1 MAPRNEPAEIEVEVE
16 EESPS
21 GPRRGRL
28 AILALAL
35 FLAGSGAGYAA
46 SLFVPGDNA
55 DVEAAEVEAG
65 ADGEVEED
73 EAAVE
78 DGTILSLGELHV
90 NLRGSGGGRL
100 LRVEVQ
106 IEGSANAVAKAEA
119 RQSQLRDAILTV
131 ASDYSWAELEGSN
144 GKMRL
149 HDDFLV
155 RINGILRP
163 DRVERVYFTQFVVQ

>member
-1 MAPRNEPAEIEVEVE
+1 MAPRNEPEEVEVE
-16 EESPS
+16 EAEERSP
-21 GPRRGRL
+21 GRGRL
-28 AILALAL
+28 AILAAAL

-46 SLFVPGDNA
+46 ALFLGASDEVPSED
-55 DVEAAEVEAG
+55 AATVDE
-65 ADGEVEED
+65 DGVPIED
-73 EAAVE
+73 EAAVV
-78 DGTILSLGELHV
+78 DGTILSRGEMNI
-90 NLRGSGGGRL
+90 NLRGGGGGRL

-106 IEGSANAVAKAEA
+106 VEGNAASIAKCEE

-131 ASDYSWAELEGSN
+131 ASDYSWAELEGSA

-163 DRVERVYFTQFVVQ
+163 ERVERVYFTQFVVQ

>member
-1 MAPRNEPAEIEVEVE
+1 MAPRNEPTEVEVE
-16 EESPS
+16 ETEPS
-21 GPRRGRL
+21 GPPRGRL

-46 SLFVPGDNA
+46 SLLVPGADA
-55 DVEAAEVEAG
+55 DVDAAETELGDEEEPA
-65 ADGEVEED
+65 ED
-73 EAAVE
+73 EAAVQ

-90 NLRGSGGGRL
+90 NLRGGGGGRL
-100 LRVEVQ
+100 LRIEVQ
-106 IEGSANAVAKAEA
+106 IEGSAAAVAKAEA

-131 ASDYSWAELEGSN
+131 ASDYSWSELEGSH

-149 HDDFLV
+149 HDEFLV